1 MTLHE
6 HAATPPAPQLIVA
19 PEPWA
24 AGWLDG
30 RTVRPGYWGA
40 PTANTDWCEPNYL
53 WSPYVAEFWNALSS
67 VPICTFA
74 LHGLGQCWAQ
84 RLEAK
89 FWLSY
94 LGVFTIGL
102 GSVAFHGTLLRWG
115 QVLDEVPML
124 WASLTFLYV
133 GMTMDGPRPALAAGL
148 AVWGGLVTYIYFR
161 AGFDAFIALYAMT
174 VAAVILNGVRT
185 SVRSEI
191 WPVLRGWALAAGGI
205 YAGGFFSLW
214 LPEVLLCPTGSH
226 APLVTVAWTRH
237 LNLHAWFHL
246 TSSVGPYCFLCFT
259 TYHRYHNLRRRPL
272 FVWDRPHPLLLL
284 PVRVPRVALDAATAS

>member
-1 MTLHE
+1 MPRLNIYKMT
-6 HAATPPAPQLIVA
+6 AKVTSTDY
-19 PEPWA
+19 
-24 AGWLDG
+24 AGEKKGGGMMTMVLG
-30 RTVRPGYWGA
+30 
-40 PTANTDWCEPNYL
+40 
-53 WSPYVAEFWNALSS
+53 
-67 VPICTFA
+67 
-74 LHGLGQCWAQ
+74 GLA
-84 RLEAK
+84 
-89 FWLSY
+89 FV
-94 LGVFTIGL
+94 LGVRAAPLWPRRARALAPFEASI
-102 GSVAFHGTLLRWG
+102 RCCP
-115 QVLDEVPML
+115 QVL
-124 WASLTFLYV
+124 A
-133 GMTMDGPRPALAAGL
+133 
-148 AVWGGLVTYIYFR
+148 I
-161 AGFDAFIALYAMT
+161 AFIALYAMT

-205 YAGGFFSLW
+205 YAGGFFTLW

-237 LNLHAWFHL
+237 LNLHAFFHL